1 MTYKEKLKKIS
12 ENEWILDKKYRENAR
27 VDSKIIANE
36 SVLKNLEDEAIEQL
50 TNVACLPGII
60 EPVIGL
66 SDMHWGY
73 GLPMGA
79 VGAFDAEEGV
89 ISAGCTGFDINCLSK
104 DSRIL
109 HKFGYTKKIKDFE
122 DCWHKEKIICVNP
135 SEKVKDT
142 KIDAFMCFKPKKRV
156 FEVKTQSG
164 QSIVA
169 TEDHPFFT
177 QEGMKEL
184 KEIQENKDRLSVFPF
199 NGVEYQIPTKDIIIS
214 EKDIGKKEHIKEL
227 KKRGLLPLMQNNPKL
242 PLLIKIFG
250 FVLGDGCAYSSK
262 KRSFVCFYGKR
273 DDLES
278 IRNDVSEL
286 GFIPSKIFSRMR
298 KHKINTFYDEVNFER
313 EEESFRTNSNS
324 FFYLLKALKLPTGN
338 KTRREFD
345 VPRWI
350 LNAPKWQKRL
360 FLASF
365 FGAELSSPKT
375 VTDHDY
381 NFYGPVLSMDKIYD
395 LKENG
400 KKFLRQISYLLK
412 EFDVKSKL
420 ISERKEYLLKDGK
433 FSYRLRLQISS
444 SPNNLINLWSRI
456 GYEYN
461 VERRFL
467 GNVASHY
474 LKFKNNVIKE
484 RKKAEKIALALKM
497 KGNKFSKISSF
508 LKSKYINERFLKR
521 SIYEGRKGE
530 PRISSNFMK
539 FGKFLREF
547 TKGLGR
553 TGQCWDYIKYKK
565 EINYSDFVYD
575 FSVADENHNFIAN
588 NFIVSNC
595 GINMIRTNLGEEE
608 IKPKLKELMDE
619 LFRRIPCGVGSKG
632 KLRLSKE
639 ELDKVLIEGVDWAI
653 KNGYGVKEDKE
664 NMEEKGKIDGADVT
678 KVSDLA
684 KKRGLSQLGTLGAGN
699 HFLEVQKVSHI
710 YDKEKAKKY
719 GVTKE
724 GQITIMIHCGSR
736 GLGHQI
742 ATDYLQIHEKAAEKY
757 NIKLPDKQL
766 VCAPVNSSEGQDYFK
781 AMKCAVNYAFCN
793 RLVMTHW
800 IREAFEN
807 VFKKSWQDMD
817 IHTIYSV
824 CHNICKYEK
833 HYIPGTKRKENMYI
847 HRKGATR
854 SFPDTPV
861 LIAGTM
867 GTASYLLEGTEKAER
882 ETFGSSC
889 HGAGRAMSR
898 NAAIK
903 QFKGS
908 EIKHELEKEGKQI
921 RATSYEV
928 LAEESPSAYKDVD
941 SVIESVVGAGI
952 NIKIA
957 RMIPLGVAKG

>member
-1 MTYKEKLKKIS
+1 MSYKEKLKKIS
-12 ENEWILDKKYRENAR
+12 DNEWILDKKYRENAR

-79 VGAFDAEEGV
+79 VGAFDENKGV
-89 ISAGCTGFDINCLSK
+89 ISAGCTGFDINC
-104 DSRIL
+104 
-109 HKFGYTKKIKDFE
+109 
-122 DCWHKEKIICVNP
+122 
-135 SEKVKDT
+135 
-142 KIDAFMCFKPKKRV
+142 
-156 FEVKTQSG
+156 
-164 QSIVA
+164 
-169 TEDHPFFT
+169 
-177 QEGMKEL
+177 
-184 KEIQENKDRLSVFPF
+184 
-199 NGVEYQIPTKDIIIS
+199 
-214 EKDIGKKEHIKEL
+214 
-227 KKRGLLPLMQNNPKL
+227 
-242 PLLIKIFG
+242 
-250 FVLGDGCAYSSK
+250 
-262 KRSFVCFYGKR
+262 
-273 DDLES
+273 
-278 IRNDVSEL
+278 
-286 GFIPSKIFSRMR
+286 
-298 KHKINTFYDEVNFER
+298 
-313 EEESFRTNSNS
+313 
-324 FFYLLKALKLPTGN
+324 
-338 KTRREFD
+338 
-345 VPRWI
+345 
-350 LNAPKWQKRL
+350 
-360 FLASF
+360 
-365 FGAELSSPKT
+365 
-375 VTDHDY
+375 
-381 NFYGPVLSMDKIYD
+381 
-395 LKENG
+395 
-400 KKFLRQISYLLK
+400 
-412 EFDVKSKL
+412 
-420 ISERKEYLLKDGK
+420 
-433 FSYRLRLQISS
+433 
-444 SPNNLINLWSRI
+444 
-456 GYEYN
+456 
-461 VERRFL
+461 
-467 GNVASHY
+467 
-474 LKFKNNVIKE
+474 
-484 RKKAEKIALALKM
+484 
-497 KGNKFSKISSF
+497 
-508 LKSKYINERFLKR
+508 
-521 SIYEGRKGE
+521 
-530 PRISSNFMK
+530 
-539 FGKFLREF
+539 
-547 TKGLGR
+547 
-553 TGQCWDYIKYKK
+553 
-565 EINYSDFVYD
+565 
-575 FSVADENHNFIAN
+575 
-588 NFIVSNC
+588 
-595 GINMIRTNLGEEE
+595 GINMIRTNLTAEE

-632 KLRLSKE
+632 KLRLDRK
-639 ELDKVLIEGVDWAI
+639 ELDKVLVEGVDWAI

-664 NMEEKGKIDGADVT
+664 NMEEKGKMDGADVT

-710 YDKEKAKKY
+710 YDKEKAEKY
-719 GVTKE
+719 GVIKE

-742 ATDYLQIHEKAAEKY
+742 ATDYLQIHEKAAKKY
-757 NIKLPDKQL
+757 SISLPDPQL
-766 VCAPVNSSEGQDYFK
+766 VCAPVNSLEGQDYFK

-817 IHTIYSV
+817 MNTIYSV

-833 HYIPGTKRKENMYI
+833 HYIPGTKRKENMYV

-854 SFPDTPV
+854 SFLDTPV

-941 SVIESVVGAGI
+941 SVVESVVGAGI